1 MFGLFSLINDAREGC
16 SAIRTS
22 LLQFK
27 IQGNSITWSQVHKFL
42 ELNERENIRLKMFVY
57 LSKKIAIPNNF
68 RLNCMAWN
76 QQQGFIAVGGEDGLL
91 KVLRVDSNAGGA
103 KAQSLAAA
111 SNLSMNQTLEGH
123 NGHVQVLT
131 WNEEHQKL
139 TSSDQHGVII
149 VWMLYKGSWYEEMI
163 NNRNKS
169 VVKGMAWSSD
179 GQKIC
184 IVYEDG
190 AVIVGSVDGNRI
202 WGKELKNTLLS
213 GVQWSP
219 DGKLLLFGLKNGEVH
234 LYDNQGIFLMKLNML
249 PLNIGKPQ
257 TIVNLDWYDGKNGY
271 IASDSPSLA
280 ICYQNGKIQL
290 MRNESDD
297 NPVLVETAMTIV
309 WCSWNSCSSL
319 LAVTGIMPMLVN
331 GETRESNVVQFYTP
345 FGEHVRTLK
354 VPGREVTACTWEG
367 GSLRVALSI
376 DSHIYFANIRPNYKW
391 TYFSN
396 TIVFSNEK
404 ISKDGICVT
413 FWNANSNLTYTKY
426 VRALISVASYGEHC
440 VLAVKN
446 ESSHPG
452 EPFALLV
459 CNAIATPVDIKYLE
473 TEPLWIAMT
482 SNAVIVASKNNFILW
497 NFRTPKNSALNAGR
511 TRRDRI
517 YHIDD
522 TPTGVTEVIQDLDR
536 ERVFETPLNT
546 KATVDP
552 ICSIA
557 ATEKVLLVGRESGMI
572 QKYSLPQVTL
582 TNRYSTSSKPCK
594 LAINSNS
601 TRASIIDTAGMLTM
615 LDIELAKNSGN
626 NESEDVTKFERKDV
640 WAMCWAQDNPTL
652 LAIME
657 KTRMYVLRGLDPEEP
672 ILCSGYICTFQD
684 LEIRCVLL
692 DDLMQKPE
700 DTRPDLIVDLEVK
713 SLRDTRELLAKV
725 GLKEA
730 NSFIQDNPHP
740 RLWRLLAESAL
751 KYLDLETA
759 ENAMVR
765 CTDYLGIQFIKRL
778 RNIQNDQLKK
788 AEVAAFL
795 GDYDNAEKL
804 YLDLDR
810 RDLAITLRQKLGDY
824 FRVIQL
830 MKMGIGGSDKQME
843 HAFNKIGDFFA
854 ERQNWQSAREYY
866 EKGSNLEKLIECYY
880 KLEEYHELAGTI
892 DQLPDKSP
900 MLKTIGK
907 MLASVG
913 MCPQAVLAYTKY
925 GDVKTAVDTCVR
937 LNHWDQA
944 VDLAKTYKMAQ
955 IGELLNKYASHLLSN
970 GKMLQAVELYK
981 KANHHLEAAKLL
993 FTLAEEQAKARTNP
1007 LRIKKIYVLAAL
1019 LVEDHIKSTPTIK
1032 GGRSNVVMGLTESN
1046 EDTRVIEKAW
1056 RGAEAYHYLLLAHRQ
1071 LYDGQSDA
1079 AMKTSLR
1086 LREYEDILNT
1096 EDIYCLLA
1104 LSSCINRA
1112 FAACSKAFIKL
1123 EALEKITEAKRES
1136 YEELALT
1143 IFTKYTPKDSR
1154 NAKSECVNCETL
1166 IPDWCVACPNCGT
1179 RFPGCV
1185 ISGKPLMDLAN
1196 AWICTVCRHH
1206 TATERDIIN
1215 VNACP
1220 LCHSTITYM

>member
-1 MFGLFSLINDAREGC
+1 
-16 SAIRTS
+16 
-22 LLQFK
+22 
-27 IQGNSITWSQVHKFL
+27 
-42 ELNERENIRLKMFVY
+42 MFVY

-91 KVLRVDSNAGGA
+91 KVLRVDSSTGGPTSSTS
-103 KAQSLAAA
+103 KNLGLAAA

-123 NGHVQVLT
+123 NGHVQVVI

-202 WGKELKNTLLS
+202 WGKELKNTLLT

-219 DGKLLLFGLKNGEVH
+219 DGKLLLFSVKSGEVH
-234 LYDNQGIFLMKLNML
+234 LYDNQGIFLMKLNMV
-249 PLNIGKPQ
+249 PLSVTKPQ
-257 TIVNLDWYDGKNGY
+257 SVVALDWYDGKNGLV
-271 IASDSPSLA
+271 ATDAPSLI
-280 ICYQNGKIQL
+280 ICYQSGKIQL
-290 MRNESDD
+290 MRGENDD
-297 NPVLVETAMTIV
+297 RPALLDTGMTVAWCCWNHCGSLFAVAGMMPTLV
-309 WCSWNSCSSL
+309 
-319 LAVTGIMPMLVN
+319 G
-331 GETRESNVVQFYTP
+331 GETRESNFVQFYTP
-345 FGEHVRTLK
+345 FGELVRTLK
-354 VPGREVTACTWEG
+354 VPGREVTSCAWEG
-367 GSLRVALSI
+367 GSLRLALSV
-376 DSHIYFANIRPNYKW
+376 DSHIYFANIRPDYKW
-391 TYFSN
+391 TYFGG
-396 TIVFSNEK
+396 TVVFSSEK
-404 ISKDGICVT
+404 LTRDGICVT
-413 FWNANSNLTYTKY
+413 FWNAEGNLTYTKH
-426 VRALISVASYGEHC
+426 VRALISVASFGEHC

-446 ESSHPG
+446 DSGQVS
-452 EPFALLV
+452 EPYALLV
-459 CNAIATPVDIKYLE
+459 CNTIATPIDVKHLH
-473 TEPLWIAMT
+473 TEPLWVAMT
-482 SNAVIVASKNNFILW
+482 GNVVIVASRDNFTLW
-497 NFRTPKNSALNAGR
+497 SFRMPRNSALNSGR
-511 TRRDRI
+511 TRRDRT

-536 ERVFETPLNT
+536 DRAFEAPLNT
-546 KATVDP
+546 KPTLDP
-552 ICSIA
+552 ICCMV
-557 ATEKVLLVGRESGMI
+557 ATEKVLLLGRESGMI
-572 QKYSLPQVTL
+572 QRYSLPQVTL
-582 TNRYSTSSKPCK
+582 TNRYATASKPCK
-594 LAINSNS
+594 LAVNSNS
-601 TRASIIDTAGMLTM
+601 TRASIIDTVGILTM
-615 LDIELAKNSGN
+615 LDLEPAKNGTGD
-626 NESEDVTKFERKDV
+626 EEDVRKFERKDV
-640 WAMCWAQDNPTL
+640 WAMCWAQDNPSL

-672 ILCSGYICTFQD
+672 ISCSGYICSFQD

-692 DDLMQKPE
+692 DELMQKPE
-700 DTRPDLIVDLEVK
+700 ETRRELIVDLEVK
-713 SLRDTRELLAKV
+713 SLRDTRELLSKV

-765 CTDYLGIQFIKRL
+765 CADYLGIQFIKRL
-778 RNIQNDQLKK
+778 RNVHNDQLKK

-854 ERQNWQSAREYY
+854 ERQNWESAREYY
-866 EKGSNLEKLIECYY
+866 EKGSNTERLIQCYY
-880 KLEEYHELAGTI
+880 KLEEYHQLAGTI
-892 DQLPDKSP
+892 EQLPDKSP
-900 MLKTIGK
+900 LLKTVGK

-913 MCPQAVLAYTKY
+913 MCPQAVLAYVKY
-925 GDVKTAVDTCVR
+925 GDVKLAVDTCVR

-944 VDLAKTYKMAQ
+944 VELAKTYKMAQ
-955 IGELLNKYASHLLSN
+955 IGELLNKYASHLLGN
-970 GKMLQAVELYK
+970 GKMLQAVELYR

-993 FTLAEEQAKARTNP
+993 FALAEEQAKLRTNP
-1007 LRIKKIYVLAAL
+1007 VRTKKIYVLAAL
-1019 LVEDHIKSTPTIK
+1019 LVEDHLK
-1032 GGRSNVVMGLTESN
+1032 GAPAAKAGRSNVVMGLTESN
-1046 EDTRVIEKAW
+1046 EDTKVIERAW
-1056 RGAEAYHYLLLAHRQ
+1056 RGAEAFHFLLLAHRQ
-1071 LYDGQSDA
+1071 LYDGQPDA

-1086 LREYEDILNT
+1086 LREYEDVIDA

-1112 FAACSKAFIKL
+1112 FAACSKAFIRL
-1123 EALEKITEAKRES
+1123 EAMEKIGHTKRED
-1136 YEELALT
+1136 YEELALA
-1143 IFTKYTPKDSR
+1143 IFTKYSPKDSR

-1166 IPDWCVACPNCGT
+1166 VPDWCVACPNCAT

-1196 AWICTVCRHH
+1196 AWVCSVCRHH
-1206 TATERDIIN
+1206 AATERDIIN

-1220 LCHSTITYM
+1220 LCHSVITYM

>member
-1 MFGLFSLINDAREGC
+1 
-16 SAIRTS
+16 
-22 LLQFK
+22 
-27 IQGNSITWSQVHKFL
+27 
-42 ELNERENIRLKMFVY
+42 
-57 LSKKIAIPNNF
+57 
-68 RLNCMAWN
+68 MAWN

-91 KVLRVDSNAGGA
+91 KVLRVDSSSSTGSKPPG
-103 KAQSLAAA
+103 LAAA

-123 NGHVQVLT
+123 KGHVQVVT

-139 TSSDQHGVII
+139 TSSDQYGVII

-169 VVKGMAWSSD
+169 VVKGMAWSAD

-202 WGKELKNTLLS
+202 WGKELKNTLLT

-219 DGKLLLFGLKNGEVH
+219 DGKLLLFSLQSGEVH
-234 LYDNQGIFLMKLNML
+234 LYDNQGIFLTKLNMVAL
-249 PLNIGKPQ
+249 GVTGKPQ
-257 TIVNLDWYDGKNGY
+257 TIVALHWYDGKNGFV
-271 IASDSPSLA
+271 ATDSPALA
-280 ICYQNGKIQL
+280 IAYQNGKIQL
-290 MRNESDD
+290 MKNESDD
-297 NPVLVETAMTIV
+297 NPVVIDAAMTVV
-309 WCSWNSCSSL
+309 WCCWNNCASL
-319 LAVTGIMPMLVN
+319 LAVTGITATVLN
-331 GETRESNVVQFYTP
+331 GEAREYNVVQFYTP

-354 VPGREVTACTWEG
+354 VPGREVTSCTWEG
-367 GSLRVALSI
+367 GSLRVALSV
-376 DSHIYFANIRPNYKW
+376 DSHIYFANIRPDYKW
-391 TYFSN
+391 SYFSN
-396 TIVFSNEK
+396 TVVFSSEK
-404 ISKDGICVT
+404 ISRDGICVT
-413 FWNANSNLTYTKY
+413 FWNANSGVTHTKY
-426 VRALISVASYGEHC
+426 VRSLISVASHGEHC

-446 ESSHPG
+446 EPG
-452 EPFALLV
+452 EAGERFALMV
-459 CNAIATPVDIKYLE
+459 CNTIATPVDVKYLE
-473 TEPLWIAMT
+473 MEPLWVAMT
-482 SNAVIVASKNNFILW
+482 SNVVIVASKKNFMLW
-497 NFRTPKNSALNAGR
+497 NFRTPRNSALNSGR
-511 TRRDRI
+511 TRRDRV
-517 YHIDD
+517 YHVDD
-522 TPTGVTEVIQDLDR
+522 TPTGVTEVIQDLDKD
-536 ERVFETPLNT
+536 RVFETPMNT

-552 ICSIA
+552 ICCVA
-557 ATEKVLLVGRESGMI
+557 ASEKVLLVGRESGMI
-572 QKYSLPQVTL
+572 QRYSLPQVTL
-582 TNRYSTSSKPCK
+582 TNRYSGSSKPFK
-594 LAINSNS
+594 LAVNSNS
-601 TRASIIDTAGMLTM
+601 TRASIIDHLGILTM
-615 LDIELAKNSGN
+615 LDLEQNKNS
-626 NESEDVTKFERKDV
+626 ESEDVSKFERKDV

-672 ILCSGYICTFQD
+672 ISCSGYICSFQD

-700 DTRPDLIVDLEVK
+700 DTRKDLILDLEVK

-751 KYLDLETA
+751 KNLDLETA

-778 RNIQNDQLKK
+778 HNVHNDQLKK

-795 GDYDNAEKL
+795 GNYDEAEKL

-854 ERQNWQSAREYY
+854 ERQNWEGAKEYY
-866 EKGSNLEKLIECYY
+866 EKGSNLEKLIQCYY
-880 KLEEYHELAGTI
+880 KLEEYHELASTI

-900 MLKTIGK
+900 LLKTVGK

-913 MCPQAVLAYTKY
+913 MCPQAVLAYVKY
-925 GDVKTAVDTCVR
+925 GDVKLAVDTCVR

-955 IGELLNKYASHLLSN
+955 IGELLNKYANHLLSN
-970 GKMLQAVELYK
+970 GKILQAVKLFK
-981 KANHHLEAAKLL
+981 KANHHLQAAKLL
-993 FTLAEEQAKARTNP
+993 FSLAEEQVKARTNP

-1019 LVEDHIKSTPTIK
+1019 LVEDHIKSAPATK

-1056 RGAEAYHYLLLAHRQ
+1056 RGAEAYHFLLLAHRQ
-1071 LYDGQSDA
+1071 LYDGESDA
-1079 AMKTSLR
+1079 AMKTALR

-1096 EDIYCLLA
+1096 EDIYCLLG

-1112 FAACSKAFIKL
+1112 FATCSRAFIKL
-1123 EALEKITEAKRES
+1123 EALEKITESKRED

-1143 IFTKYTPKDSR
+1143 IFTKYSPKDSK
-1154 NAKSECVNCETL
+1154 NSKAECVNCETL
-1166 IPDWCVACPNCGT
+1166 VPDWCCACPNCGT

-1196 AWICTVCRHH
+1196 SWICAVCRHH
-1206 TATERDIIN
+1206 AATERDVVN

-1220 LCHSTITYM
+1220 LCHSVITYM